1 MNEDEHRLRYL
12 LWLKHG
18 CASPCLYGDDGE
30 MQCSSR
36 EHGFGGIDFL
46 RDSPELLQW
55 KLSGIE
61 YKKLVARPTS

>member
-12 LWLKHG
+12 LWMHHG

-46 RDSPELLQW
+46 RDSPDLLQW